1 MGNALIA
8 LIVAAGTI
16 ALVRIIVPALLRLA
30 HDRDLLL
37 YPTEARQVHT
47 SPIPKFGG
55 IAMFMAFSGGIALS
69 FMLPVERFPEEIE
82 RIVLLL
88 TGAAIV
94 AGVMLYDDLV
104 GIAPL
109 PKLAWQILAAGVMII
124 PRFRGEEHGLVI
136 EQFTNPFGGII
147 ELPLALAVM
156 VTILWIVGMMNTLN
170 WVDGLDGLASTITL
184 VATSVLFLHTFFRP
198 AGDPQFTISLLA
210 IALGAAVVGFLPY
223 NWHPSRILMGD
234 TGAMFLGFA
243 LAVISIIG
251 GAKIATALLALWVP
265 ILDVAWVIIYR
276 VLHGRSPLRADR
288 GHLHHRLLDLGWS
301 QPQIVM
307 LFGGLSGAL
316 GIASLLIPTPQ
327 MKLAL
332 LILAGLV
339 GVATLAFL
347 ARRAGP
353 LFERPSRD
361 AGTGD

>member
-8 LIVAAGTI
+8 CIVAAGTI

-37 YPTEARQVHT
+37 YPTEPRQVHT

-82 RIVLLL
+82 RIALLL
-88 TGAAIV
+88 AGAAIV

-109 PKLAWQILAAGVMII
+109 PKLAWQLLAAGVMII
-124 PRFRGEEHGLVI
+124 PRFRGEDHGLVI

-147 ELPLALAVM
+147 ELPLALAVI

-170 WVDGLDGLASTITL
+170 WVDGLDGLAATITL

-210 IALGAAVVGFLPY
+210 VALGAAVVGFLPY

-327 MKLAL
+327 MKLVL
-332 LILAGLV
+332 LILAGVIGV
-339 GVATLAFL
+339 GILALL

-353 LFERPSRD
+353 LFERQSRD
-361 AGTGD
+361 AGTRT

>member
-37 YPTEARQVHT
+37 YPTDPRQVHT

-55 IAMFMAFSGGIALS
+55 IAMFMAFCGGIAIT

-82 RIVLLL
+82 RIVLLV
-88 TGAAIV
+88 TGAVIV
-94 AGVMLYDDLV
+94 AGVMLYDDLI

-109 PKLAWQILAAGVMII
+109 PKLAWQILAAGVMIV

-136 EQFTNPFGGII
+136 EQFTNPLGGMI
-147 ELPLALAVM
+147 ELPLLFAIPITL
-156 VTILWIVGMMNTLN
+156 LWIVGMMNTLN
-170 WVDGLDGLASTITL
+170 WVDGLDGLACTITL

-198 AGDPQFTISLLA
+198 PGDPQFTISLLA
-210 IALGAAVVGFLPY
+210 VALGAAVIGFISY

-234 TGAMFLGFA
+234 TGAMFLGFS

-276 VLHGRSPLRADR
+276 ILHGRSPLKADR
-288 GHLHHRLLDLGWS
+288 GHLHHRLLDMGWT
-301 QPQIVM
+301 QPQIVL
-307 LFGGLSGAL
+307 LFGGLSGTL

-327 MKLAL
+327 MKLVL
-332 LILAGLV
+332 LILAGAAGV
-339 GVATLAFL
+339 GVLALL

-353 LFERPSRD
+353 LFERQSTD
-361 AGTGD
+361 A